1 MRIQIDEETLDEIR
15 DAVIEEC
22 DVTVDT
28 WHEED
33 GVYHDF
39 NIYPINEAKI
49 RMKVRYLLEQ
59 WAEK

>member
-28 WHEED
+28 WHEE
-33 GVYHDF
+33 GRVYHDF
-39 NIYPINEAKI
+39 NISPLDEAKLRMSI
-49 RMKVRYLLEQ
+49 RYILEQ